1 MRQRL
6 GTTVMVKVSLILLA
20 GFICLFYFANVQAS
34 RTYWENIGPQWDRM
48 LNPINYEM
56 RERENG

>member
-1 MRQRL
+1 ML
-6 GTTVMVKVSLILLA
+6 KVSLIVIA